1 MTTARW
7 KFVVLA
13 ASAVAF
19 LDLTQS
25 TFVRVAE
32 QTYRLG
38 VV

>member
-13 ASAVAF
+13 ARAVAF